1 MNIRASIKIDE
12 KQFKAE
18 MLKEIKRI
26 VNNSIPRIQ
35 AELNLRLPA
44 LLKKHFTADV
54 QPITGNDF
62 YALGVPTINDDLVS
76 IIDAASNSFEVKI
89 APANLLKINIG
100 ILEKSHQHLLN
111 LPEAYFK
118 YSSAKG
124 SGVLQWLRWI
134 LLEGGNT
141 VVDGYEVNYTNSRF
155 SRTGGAL
162 MNKGSFF
169 QVPDNLQG
177 VAGDNILTRA
187 IQNINADL
195 EKLVKQVLNNSIK

>member
-1 MNIRASIKIDE
+1 MNIRANIKIDGRQL
-12 KQFKAE
+12 K
-18 MLKEIKRI
+18 KEIQLELQRK
-26 VNNSIPRIQ
+26 VNKAIPKIQ
-35 AELNLRLPA
+35 TELNSRLPA
-44 LLKKHFTADV
+44 LLKKHFAANV

-62 YALGVPTINDDLVS
+62 YALGVPTINDDLIS
-76 IIDAASNSFEVKI
+76 IIDAASNSFEVII

-100 ILEKSHQHLLN
+100 ILEKSHQHLLE
-111 LPEAYFK
+111 LPQAYFN
-118 YSSAKG
+118 YASARG
-124 SGVLQWLRWI
+124 AGILNWLKWI
-134 LLEGGNT
+134 LLEGGNP

-155 SRTGGAL
+155 SRTSGAL

-169 QVPDNLQG
+169 IVPENLQG

>member
-12 KQFKAE
+12 RQFK
-18 MLKEIKRI
+18 KEIQLELQRK
-26 VNNSIPRIQ
+26 VNKAIPKIQ
-35 AELNLRLPA
+35 TELNNRFPA
-44 LLKKHFTADV
+44 LLKKHFSANV
-54 QPITGNDF
+54 QPITGDDF
-62 YALGVPTINDDLVS
+62 YALGVPTINDDLIS

-100 ILEKSHQHLLN
+100 ILEKTHQHLLD
-111 LPEAYFK
+111 LPEAYFN
-118 YSSAKG
+118 YTSSRG
-124 SGVLQWLRWI
+124 GGVIQWLKWI
-134 LLEGGNT
+134 LLEGGNS

-162 MNKGSFF
+162 MNKGPFF
-169 QVPDNLQG
+169 IVPENLQG

-187 IQNINADL
+187 IQNINTDL

>member
-1 MNIRASIKIDE
+1 MNIRANIEID
-12 KQFKAE
+12 KRQFQVE

-35 AELNLRLPA
+35 AELNSRLPA
-44 LLKKHFTADV
+44 LLKKHFAANV

-62 YALGVPTINDDLVS
+62 YALGVPTINDDLIS
-76 IIDAASNSFEVKI
+76 IIDAASNSFEVII

-100 ILEKSHQHLLN
+100 ILERTHQHLLE
-111 LPEAYFK
+111 LPQAYFN
-118 YSSAKG
+118 YASAKG
-124 SGVLQWLRWI
+124 SGVLQWLKWI
-134 LLEGGNT
+134 LLEGGNS

-169 QVPDNLQG
+169 IVPEYLQG

>member
-1 MNIRASIKIDE
+1 MNIKASIKIDE
-12 KQFKAE
+12 RQVQAE

-35 AELNLRLPA
+35 VEINSRLPA
-44 LLKKHFTADV
+44 LLKKHFAANV

-62 YALGVPTINDDLVS
+62 YALGVPTINDDLIS

-89 APANLLKINIG
+89 EQANLLKINIS
-100 ILEKSHQHLLN
+100 ILEKSHQHLLE
-111 LPEAYFK
+111 LPQAYFN
-118 YSSAKG
+118 YASAKG
-124 SGVLQWLRWI
+124 SGVLQWLKWI
-134 LLEGGNT
+134 LLEGGNS

-169 QVPDNLQG
+169 IVPENLQG

-187 IQNINADL
+187 IQNINTDL